1 MARGRIVGLA
11 LLLCAMLASVGCIHK
26 STPVTPWERVMT
38 DNAILAQFAD
48 TAEQGTELAVTSG
61 LMTTAT
67 ARPVILFE
75 DKFSVT
81 HKQITAIL
89 AQGQLTANLPQVQV
103 LLTQLQTEG
112 DALVASGNI
121 GIKNPKTQM
130 TITADINNILAL
142 TRAVLTDIQVF
153 QSGGAK

>member
-1 MARGRIVGLA
+1 MKKRAFQLA
-11 LLLCAMLASVGCIHK
+11 LMTCVFLATLGCIHK
-26 STPVTPWERVMT
+26 ATPVTPWERVMT

-61 LMTTAT
+61 LLSTAT

-75 DKFSVT
+75 DKFAVT

-89 AQGQLTANLPQVQV
+89 AQGQLTANLPQVQA
-103 LLTQLQTEG
+103 LLTTLQTEG

-130 TITADINNILAL
+130 TITADLNNILAL